1 MLLTPSRSV
10 LQVHLEALLGEADDP
25 HRRVRVL
32 EVRVQPGEAR
42 DPAVP
47 GDAVRAQVPHHGE
60 HRAAGRGGRALQQV
74 MRDGGH
80 RPDRSMS
87 EREHSE
93 CRVFSLAIS
102 FFFSLPGGEK
112 KSLLLLGGGRSLLLF
127 ASRVKFTYL
136 VKVLFHH

>member
-1 MLLTPSRSV
+1 
-10 LQVHLEALLGEADDP
+10 
-25 HRRVRVL
+25 
-32 EVRVQPGEAR
+32 
-42 DPAVP
+42 
-47 GDAVRAQVPHHGE
+47 
-60 HRAAGRGGRALQQV
+60 